1 MERRWKNG
9 SFLLSIVITIFE
21 FQTPLNHMP
30 ELTLDG
36 PKEKGSLFGFAMAV
50 AGDLNKDGFP
60 GILNTPNDC
69 DKV

>member
-1 MERRWKNG
+1 M
-9 SFLLSIVITIFE
+9 
-21 FQTPLNHMP
+21 QTPLNHMP

-50 AGDLNKDGFP
+50 AGDLNKDGYP

-69 DKV
+69 DKVWQRKR

>member
-1 MERRWKNG
+1 M
-9 SFLLSIVITIFE
+9 SIVITFFE

-50 AGDLNKDGFP
+50 AGDLNKDGYP

-69 DKV
+69 DRV

>member
-50 AGDLNKDGFP
+50 AGDLNKDGYP